1 MNCFPL
7 YDNLSQ
13 DLPNKELTQKQKQ
26 EIVKNISQIDPN
38 GLELI
43 YSLIHY
49 YFNSNE
55 KDSDISD
62 LPYGGVKVK
71 NDNDTHDVEWD
82 IDNFPTKLK
91 QLLYKFVSMHLKS
104 IEEKFNT

>member
-7 YDNLSQ
+7 YNNLSQ

-26 EIVKNISQIDPN
+26 EIIKNISKIDSN

-55 KDSDISD
+55 KDSAISVI
-62 LPYGGVKVK
+62 PYGGYKVK
-71 NDNDTHDVEWD
+71 NENDTHDVTWD
-82 IDNFPTKLK
+82 IDSFPTKLK
-91 QLLYKFVSMHLKS
+91 QLLYKFVSVHLKS
-104 IEEKFNT
+104 IQEKFDR

>member
-13 DLPNKELTQKQKQ
+13 DLPKKELTQKQKQ
-26 EIVKNISQIDPN
+26 EIIKNISQIDTN

-55 KDSDISD
+55 KDSIISD

-71 NDNDTHDVEWD
+71 NDNNTHDVTWD
-82 IDNFPTKLK
+82 IDSFPTKLK

-104 IEEKFNT
+104 IEEKFDR

>member
-26 EIVKNISQIDPN
+26 EIIKNISQIDTN

-43 YSLIHY
+43 YSLVHY

-55 KDSDISD
+55 QDCIISD
-62 LPYGGVKVK
+62 LPYGGIKVK
-71 NDNDTHDVEWD
+71 NDNNTHDVTWD
-82 IDNFPTKLK
+82 IDCFPTKLK

-104 IEEKFNT
+104 IEEKFDR